1 MQVNSVHI
9 LKKNN
14 NCKNLTLRLV
24 YSARD
29 VEDAVPYRLHN
40 SKIFFKDKDNSVQI
54 MKKD

>member
-1 MQVNSVHI
+1 MQIRYNL
-9 LKKNN
+9 LKRID
-14 NCKNLTLRLV
+14 NCKNITLRLV